1 MTKSVPTLGIIL
13 MAAVLAAWG
22 GWVTPAFAAAR
33 FIDAGNGTVEDT
45 LTGLIWLKNANC
57 FRLMNWS
64 QALKEVSTLASGSCG
79 LTDGSVLGDWR
90 LPYVTELQSL
100 LDFDFFGPALSNA
113 AGTAKWQEND
123 VFSGVQSAVYWTATT
138 YAGDPDGVYGV
149 VLNVGHT
156 FVARKNDRNLT
167 WPVRD
172 R

>member
-1 MTKSVPTLGIIL
+1 MPTLGIIL

-22 GWVTPAFAAAR
+22 GWAPSAFAATR

-64 QALKEVSTLASGSCG
+64 QALKGVSTIASGSCG
-79 LTDGSVLGDWR
+79 LTDGSVAGSWR
-90 LPYVTELQSL
+90 VPDVTELQSL

-113 AGTAKWQEND
+113 TGTDPWREND
-123 VFSGVQSAVYWTATT
+123 AFSGVQSAVCWTSTT
-138 YAGDPDGVYGV
+138 YAGDPDGAYGV
-149 VLNVGHT
+149 VLSVGHT
-156 FVARKNDRNLT
+156 FIARKIDRNLT